1 MTQPSE
7 KESEKDMSGP
17 QPTTARDLP
26 GPPVGAEAPGAKTVP
41 HIVQPTMPQC
51 GPVERAFGGYE
62 LIAELGRGGMGVVY
76 KARQVELNRTVAV
89 KMILSGTMS
98 SPAEV
103 ERFRI
108 EAEAMARLQHANIV
122 QVFEVGEVDGRA
134 YYSMEYID
142 GPSLA
147 HKVTDGPL
155 PGREAARCL
164 AIIARALHHA
174 HRNGILH
181 RDLKPSNILLDREG
195 MPHITDFG
203 LAKKLDTDSGQTRTG
218 TVMGTPSYMP
228 PEQAAGRVRDLG
240 PRSDVYSL
248 GAVLYESLTGRPPFR
263 AETALDTLLQVL
275 ERQAAPPRLLNA
287 KVDRDLETICMKC
300 LEKNPGDRYESA
312 EALAADLERYLR
324 GESIAARTFNVLD
337 RIGRTLERDHYLGE
351 FHAWGT
357 MLLIFAAI
365 VFVEHLI
372 VFTLTIGGPPYPKG
386 WIMLARF
393 AQFSS
398 MGIVFWRHRQ
408 HTLLPTSLAERQ
420 LWSIWIGYLGAC
432 MVVGAVQWA
441 LIHSGHIKD
450 ELLAYPF
457 WSALTGLA
465 FFAMGSSYWGRCYT
479 LGLGFFLLALAMP
492 FKLEWVVLEYGLMW
506 TLSLALIGLH
516 LWRLSDQRP
525 QPVDPSNAIT
535 VAAPAVAASASGS
548 RGTENSPPA

>member
-1 MTQPSE
+1 MI
-7 KESEKDMSGP
+7 GP
-17 QPTTARDLP
+17 EPPTTS
-26 GPPVGAEAPGAKTVP
+26 EAPAPPAGADPDGAKTLPYV
-41 HIVQPTMPQC
+41 VQATMQQI
-51 GPVERAFGGYE
+51 GPVERVFGGYE
-62 LIAELGRGGMGVVY
+62 LQAELGRGGMGVVF

-89 KMILSGTMS
+89 KMILSGTVS
-98 SPAEV
+98 SAAEV
-103 ERFRI
+103 ERFRV

-147 HKVTDGPL
+147 KKTADGPM

-195 MPHITDFG
+195 LPHVTDFG
-203 LAKKLDTDSGQTRTG
+203 LAKKLDAESGQTRTG
-218 TVMGTPSYMP
+218 SVMGTPSYMP

-248 GAVLYESLTGRPPFR
+248 GAVLYETLTGRPPFR

-300 LEKNPGDRYESA
+300 LEKNPKDRYDSA

-357 MLLIFAAI
+357 MLLIFAGI

-372 VFTLTIGGPPYPKG
+372 VFALTYGGPPYPKG
-386 WIMLARF
+386 WIMFARF
-393 AQFSS
+393 LQFSS

-432 MVVGAVQWA
+432 MVVGAIQWY
-441 LIHSGHIKD
+441 LIHTGHVKD

-479 LGLGFFLLALAMP
+479 LGLAFFLVALLMP
-492 FKLEWVVLEYGLMW
+492 LKLEWVVLEYGLMW

-516 LWRLSDQRP
+516 LWRLSATQP
-525 QPVDPSNAIT
+525 APVDPSSATT
-535 VAAPAVAASASGS
+535 VAAAKPAPMQAD
-548 RGTENSPPA
+548 